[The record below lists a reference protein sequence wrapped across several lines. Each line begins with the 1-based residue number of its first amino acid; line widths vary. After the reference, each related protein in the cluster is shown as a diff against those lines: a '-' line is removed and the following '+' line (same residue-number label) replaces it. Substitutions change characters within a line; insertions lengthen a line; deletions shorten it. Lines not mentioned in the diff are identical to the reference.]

1 LEISLR
7 RKLDLS
13 RAHLDAVDWGL
24 AGELPKAN
32 CHSGLRPQIARPPI
46 KDGLLMKKIGV
57 VADQLTTDRRI
68 AMIPQIAGKLTGL
81 GAAVTIESGLG
92 RALGWDDSAYIDVG
106 CTVST
111 SRQEILEQAE
121 IVLRLN
127 PPPMDEIEWLTEGT
141 VHVSYLDVFGDYDRL
156 RALAARK
163 VAAVGMDIMP
173 RSTRAQKMDAIS
185 SQASLAGYEA
195 VIEAAHHSN
204 LVLPMMMT
212 PAGTIT
218 PSRVF
223 VIGAGV
229 AGLQA
234 IATAR
239 RLGAQVEAFDTRPD
253 AQEQI
258 ASLGAKAV
266 RFDLGETGQTK
277 DGYAKQLTP
286 EQLEIQ
292 RQEMAKVCTRSDI
305 VITTAQLFGRPAP
318 TIVTAEMVADMK
330 PGSILV
336 DLAVSTGGNVE
347 GSKVGEIVNAGGV
360 TIIGN
365 SNLASTVPSHAS
377 QMYASNLFHFIDE
390 FWNKEETAFHLD
402 REDELIQGC
411 LVLAD
416 GEVVHPMIKERMEA
430 E

>member
-1 LEISLR
+1 MNRIGIV
-7 RKLDLS
+7 
-13 RAHLDAVDWGL
+13 AHHD
-24 AGELPKAN
+24 KA
-32 CHSGLRPQIARPPI
+32 
-46 KDGLLMKKIGV
+46 
-57 VADQLTTDRRI
+57 DRRI
-68 AMIPQIAGKLTGL
+68 AMIPSIAQKLTAL
-81 GAAVTIESGLG
+81 GATVTIESGLG
-92 RALGWDDSAYIDVG
+92 THLGFVDSDYEDVG
-106 CTVST
+106 CEVRS
-111 SRQEILEQAE
+111 SRQEISEQAE
-121 IVLRLN
+121 IVLRLH
-127 PPPMDEIEWLTEGT
+127 PPSLEEAEWLSEGT
-141 VHVSYLDVFGDYDRL
+141 VHVSYLDVFQRFDLL
-156 RALAARK
+156 RKLGERK

-185 SQASLAGYEA
+185 SQASLAGYAA
-195 VIEAAHHSN
+195 VLEAAQLTD

-218 PSRVF
+218 PARVF
-223 VIGAGV
+223 IIGAGV

-266 RFDLGETGQTK
+266 KFDLGETGQTK

-286 EQLEIQ
+286 EQLELQ
-292 RQEMAKVCTRSDI
+292 RQEMAKVCSRSDI

-318 TIVTAEMVADMK
+318 TILTAEMVAAMK
-330 PGSILV
+330 PGSVIV

-347 GSKVGEIVNAGGV
+347 GSKPGETVEVGGV
-360 TIIGN
+360 RIIGD
-365 SNLASTVPSHAS
+365 STLSAKVSVHAS

-390 FWNKEETAFHLD
+390 FWDKETKAFTLD

-411 LVLAD
+411 LVVAD
-416 GEVVHPMIKERMEA
+416 GEVVHPMIKSRMEA